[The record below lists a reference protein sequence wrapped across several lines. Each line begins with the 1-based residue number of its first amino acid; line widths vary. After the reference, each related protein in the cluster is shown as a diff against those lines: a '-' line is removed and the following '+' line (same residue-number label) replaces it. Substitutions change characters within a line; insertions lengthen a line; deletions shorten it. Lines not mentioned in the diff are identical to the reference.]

1 MLKVIKYRF
10 IKPHLRLFLLIGLV
24 MNISL
29 IMEAFGIAMI
39 FPLFTNLL
47 GGDGIGEKLW
57 LVGSFA
63 RYFRL
68 SGGNLTV
75 AIAIVIA
82 IAFVLRTLFQLAAIW
97 FREKTNR
104 KVQNNIRSDVLGQF
118 FTREYQFHIQNKKG
132 KLFSDLYQ
140 KSADVGTF
148 MNLSFNFVSSVI
160 QILFM
165 AIVLLWMSY
174 KIFLVWGFFVV
185 LLGFIS
191 KKMARMSYQIGQIL
205 VIAKEKMMSV
215 PVEALQGI
223 RELLLLNSTKLF
235 LKSFN
240 VYQKE
245 TTSYGLRVALLSNV
259 SKPVAELFIVLIL
272 CFVIIF
278 AKHFSFEFGVGNISI
293 MLTSLILIQRI
304 SQAMASINSN
314 YMGMMAAL
322 PSFDALEALYLEH
335 EKSLI
340 ERTSE
345 GKINIR
351 AFNNKIQFEDVTFSY
366 KKDSIV
372 LDKLNL
378 TFKRGEKSAIVG
390 ASGCGK
396 STTVDLI
403 TGLIVPPKGSITVDG
418 IDLTTVNIQ
427 DWRQRIGFVSQD
439 IFIFHDTVENN
450 ILFGRLDATMDEVIR
465 AAKLA
470 NAHDFVTKLEKGYKT
485 DIGEKGLRLS
495 AGQRQRIGIARALIR
510 NPEILIFDEATSA
523 LDTVSEKQVQE
534 AIDKVS
540 EFTTVISIAHRLS
553 TIKNYDKI
561 YVMEHGKVLEEGS
574 HEELVSLNGAY
585 SKLSSLQHT
594 EVLTE

>member
-24 MNISL
+24 LNISL

-97 FREKTNR
+97 FSEKTNR
-104 KVQNNIRSDVLGQF
+104 IVQNNIRSDVLGQF

-223 RELLLLNSTKLF
+223 RELLLLNGTKLF

-594 EVLTE
+594 

>member
-1 MLKVIKYRF
+1 
-10 IKPHLRLFLLIGLV
+10 
-24 MNISL
+24 
-29 IMEAFGIAMI
+29 
-39 FPLFTNLL
+39 
-47 GGDGIGEKLW
+47 
-57 LVGSFA
+57 
-63 RYFRL
+63 
-68 SGGNLTV
+68 
-75 AIAIVIA
+75 
-82 IAFVLRTLFQLAAIW
+82 
-97 FREKTNR
+97 
-104 KVQNNIRSDVLGQF
+104 
-118 FTREYQFHIQNKKG
+118 
-132 KLFSDLYQ
+132 
-140 KSADVGTF
+140 
-148 MNLSFNFVSSVI
+148 
-160 QILFM
+160 
-165 AIVLLWMSY
+165 
-174 KIFLVWGFFVV
+174 
-185 LLGFIS
+185 
-191 KKMARMSYQIGQIL
+191 
-205 VIAKEKMMSV
+205 
-215 PVEALQGI
+215 
-223 RELLLLNSTKLF
+223 LLNGTKLF

-594 EVLTE
+594 

>member
-523 LDTVSEKQVQE
+523 LDMETESKVME
-534 AIDKVS
+534 AINGLSKDITILIV
-540 EFTTVISIAHRLS
+540 AHRLS
-553 TIKNYDKI
+553 SLEGCSQIVDLDKLRI
-561 YVMEHGKVLEEGS
+561 EDR
-574 HEELVSLNGAY
+574 
-585 SKLSSLQHT
+585 
-594 EVLTE
+594 